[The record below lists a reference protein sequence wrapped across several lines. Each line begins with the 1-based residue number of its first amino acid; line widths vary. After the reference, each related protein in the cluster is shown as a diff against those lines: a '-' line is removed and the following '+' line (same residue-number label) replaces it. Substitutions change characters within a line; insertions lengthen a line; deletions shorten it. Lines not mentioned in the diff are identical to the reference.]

1 MENEEKMPLFTRLN
15 DAIDGKIDA
24 FTQYV
29 AKAAEDKEGISDD
42 IVRGGLRTLGFVAN
56 LPVIKQIG
64 QLEEGLVSQVGKLAE
79 KQDLID
85 PRSFTYSTRIG
96 TAFIPY
102 FGAAKVAS
110 KAVKARK
117 VSQLAKGK
125 NVLGQPLKTQKPIAG
140 GLQEQFSPN
149 LKATMMENIDNPK
162 NLFDEFGPEGP
173 RGSATDD
180 QIMQAYRE
188 VTGELQ
194 LNPNRVQETPKQLSL
209 FEDGVERLDPTP
221 NPNLPEYV
229 TDAFRAATAEVTPRS
244 GNPNLPGYM
253 AAVGDSLIFRYKQ
266 FRNSIDG
273 IRGADGRK
281 FLELFQ
287 TPMSRMFAGQTTG
300 DAKTFNTAKRA
311 YQAKMRAAYDPVMD
325 AMGLNLDKPFQFQM
339 HHIAALKGVMG
350 IFDGVGYDSQLHRAI
365 TDQLLTKLNGI
376 GNMKEN
382 LMGVMGAVTDKDT
395 THYLAHLFLNDRIG
409 KAGELFFTDDVLA
422 KMAASD
428 NFRLQKA
435 SELGDILLESEL
447 VARQA
452 DNVINTLY
460 AQGKAIDPD
469 VLFKNM
475 EKLNDQ
481 GYLKGSLIDNKYQ
494 VQALPKL
501 IENIIDLQDADAILN
516 IDLVRI
522 IGKGGQELK
531 TLQKLFKYVEEGK
544 TPPAKVINRIKN
556 DGQQDLFRT
565 TDQKLSDAMATW
577 AEIYRRRTETLRK
590 TLTRKNQ
597 ELYFQDPDVT
607 KPPT

>member
-1 MENEEKMPLFTRLN
+1 MENDEKMPLFTRLN
-15 DAIDGKIDA
+15 DAIDGKINA
-24 FTQYV
+24 ATQYI

-102 FGAAKVAS
+102 FGAAKAVGKVTKVAK
-110 KAVKARK
+110 KAKAIKGAEKFMQAAEAK
-117 VSQLAKGK
+117 VPSE
-125 NVLGQPLKTQKPIAG
+125 LK
-140 GLQEQFSPN
+140 LR
-149 LKATMMENIDNPK
+149 MMKSID
-162 NLFDEFGPEGP
+162 DFGPEGP
-173 RGSATDD
+173 RGGATDD

-194 LNPNRVQETPKQLSL
+194 LNPNRIQDQTPKIKQLDL

-229 TDAFRAATAEVTPRS
+229 TDAFRSATAEVTPRS

-253 AAVGDSLIFRYKQ
+253 AAVGDSLMFNYKQ
-266 FRNSIDG
+266 FRKSIDG
-273 IRGADGRK
+273 VRGADGRK

-365 TDQLLTKLNGI
+365 TDRLLTKLNGI

-395 THYLAHLFLNDRIG
+395 THYLAHLFLKDRIG

-428 NFRLQKA
+428 NFRLEKA

-481 GYLKGSLIDNKYQ
+481 GYLKSGLIDGKYQ

-501 IENIIDLQDADAILN
+501 IENIIDLQDADAALN
-516 IDLVRI
+516 VDLARV
-522 IGKGGQELK
+522 IGKGGKELI

-544 TPPAKVINRIKN
+544 MPPANVINRILR
-556 DGQQDLFRT
+556 GQQDLFRT
-565 TDQKLSDAMATW
+565 TDQRLSDAIATW
-577 AEIYRRRTETLRK
+577 TEIYKRRTKTLRE

>member
-42 IVRGGLRTLGFVAN
+42 IVRGGLRTLGFVGN

-102 FGAAKVAS
+102 FGAAKAVGKVTKVAK
-110 KAVKARK
+110 KAKAIKGAEKFMQAAEAK
-117 VSQLAKGK
+117 VPSE
-125 NVLGQPLKTQKPIAG
+125 LK
-140 GLQEQFSPN
+140 LR
-149 LKATMMENIDNPK
+149 MMKSID
-162 NLFDEFGPEGP
+162 DFGPEGP
-173 RGSATDD
+173 RGGATDD

-194 LNPNRVQETPKQLSL
+194 LNPNRIQDQTPKIKQLDL

-229 TDAFRAATAEVTPRS
+229 TDAFRSATAEVTPRS

-253 AAVGDSLIFRYKQ
+253 AAVGDSLMFNYKQ
-266 FRNSIDG
+266 FRKSIDG
-273 IRGADGRK
+273 VRGADGRK

-365 TDQLLTKLNGI
+365 TDRLLTKLNGI

-395 THYLAHLFLNDRIG
+395 THYLAHLFLKDRIG

-428 NFRLQKA
+428 NFRLEKA

-481 GYLKGSLIDNKYQ
+481 GYLKSGLIDGKYQ

-501 IENIIDLQDADAILN
+501 IENIIDLQDADAALN
-516 IDLVRI
+516 VDLARV
-522 IGKGGQELK
+522 IGKGGKELI

-544 TPPAKVINRIKN
+544 MPPANVINRILR
-556 DGQQDLFRT
+556 GQQDLFRT
-565 TDQKLSDAMATW
+565 TDQRLSDAIATW
-577 AEIYRRRTETLRK
+577 TEIYKRRTKTLRE

>member
-42 IVRGGLRTLGFVAN
+42 IVRGGLRTLGFVGN

-102 FGAAKVAS
+102 FGAAKAVGKVTKVAK
-110 KAVKARK
+110 KAKAIKGAEKFMQAAEAK
-117 VSQLAKGK
+117 VPSE
-125 NVLGQPLKTQKPIAG
+125 LK
-140 GLQEQFSPN
+140 LR
-149 LKATMMENIDNPK
+149 MMKSID
-162 NLFDEFGPEGP
+162 DFGPEGP
-173 RGSATDD
+173 RGGATDE

-194 LNPNRVQETPKQLSL
+194 LNPNRIQDQTPKQLDL
-209 FEDGVERLDPTP
+209 FEDGIERLDPTP

-229 TDAFRAATAEVTPRS
+229 TEGFRAATAEVTPRS

-253 AAVGDSLIFRYKQ
+253 AAVGDSLMFNYKQ
-266 FRNSIDG
+266 FRKSIDG
-273 IRGADGRK
+273 VRGADGRK

-287 TPMSRMFAGQTTG
+287 TPMSRMFVGQTTG
-300 DAKTFNTAKRA
+300 DAKTFNAAKKA

-325 AMGLNLDKPFQFQM
+325 AMGLNLNKPFQFQL
-339 HHIAALKGVMG
+339 HHIAALKGIMG

-365 TDQLLTKLNGI
+365 TDRLLTKLNGI

-409 KAGELFFTDDVLA
+409 KAGEKFFTDDVLA

-428 NFRLQKA
+428 NFRLDKA

-481 GYLKGSLIDNKYQ
+481 GYLKSSLIDGKYQ

-501 IENIIDLQDADAILN
+501 IENIIDLQDADAALN
-516 IDLVRI
+516 IDLAKI

-544 TPPAKVINRIKN
+544 TPPAKVINRIKS
-556 DGQQDLFRT
+556 GQQELFRT
-565 TDQKLSDAMATW
+565 TDERLSDAMATW
-577 AEIYRRRTETLRK
+577 AEIYRRRTKTLRE

>member
-1 MENEEKMPLFTRLN
+1 MTFTPGSDEGRTDTFEAQTAEPDRSIDKTVEEEFNKAQTILKRTGEALYNLGLVGVGVLTRSPQAVQGVQALRAKIEGKPFTPPTPNPNAPGIVNLEP
-15 DAIDGKIDA
+15 ITTEDA
-24 FTQYV
+24 FTRPDMTGTGQQPEIEDVPQY
-29 AKAAEDKEGISDD
+29 
-42 IVRGGLRTLGFVAN
+42 
-56 LPVIKQIG
+56 PVVLQ
-64 QLEEGLVSQVGKLAE
+64 
-79 KQDLID
+79 
-85 PRSFTYSTRIG
+85 RIL
-96 TAFIPY
+96 
-102 FGAAKVAS
+102 KV
-110 KAVKARK
+110 KK
-117 VSQLAKGK
+117 
-125 NVLGQPLKTQKPIAG
+125 
-140 GLQEQFSPN
+140 
-149 LKATMMENIDNPK
+149 DNPGFFSNIINSIGK
-162 NLFDEFGPEGP
+162 DNTQDDDDFGPEGP
-173 RGSATDD
+173 RGGATDE

-365 TDQLLTKLNGI
+365 TDRLLTKLNGI

>member
-1 MENEEKMPLFTRLN
+1 MENDEKMPLFTRLN
-15 DAIDGKIDA
+15 DAIDGKINA
-24 FTQYV
+24 ATQYI

-42 IVRGGLRTLGFVAN
+42 IVRGGLRTLGFVGN

-102 FGAAKVAS
+102 FGAAKAVGKVTKVAK
-110 KAVKARK
+110 KAKAIKGAEKFMQAAEAK
-117 VSQLAKGK
+117 VPSE
-125 NVLGQPLKTQKPIAG
+125 LK
-140 GLQEQFSPN
+140 LR
-149 LKATMMENIDNPK
+149 MMKSID
-162 NLFDEFGPEGP
+162 DFGPEGP
-173 RGSATDD
+173 RGGATDD

-194 LNPNRVQETPKQLSL
+194 LNPNRIQDQTPKIKQLDL

-229 TDAFRAATAEVTPRS
+229 TDAFRSATAEVTPRS

-253 AAVGDSLIFRYKQ
+253 AAVGDSLMFNYKQ
-266 FRNSIDG
+266 FRKSIDG
-273 IRGADGRK
+273 VRGADGRK

-365 TDQLLTKLNGI
+365 TDRLLTKLNGI

-395 THYLAHLFLNDRIG
+395 THYLAHLFLKDRIG

-428 NFRLQKA
+428 NFRLEKA

-481 GYLKGSLIDNKYQ
+481 GYLKSGLIDGKYQ

-501 IENIIDLQDADAILN
+501 IENIIDLQDADAALN
-516 IDLVRI
+516 VDLARV
-522 IGKGGQELK
+522 IGKGGKELI

-544 TPPAKVINRIKN
+544 MPPANVINRILR
-556 DGQQDLFRT
+556 GQQDLFRT
-565 TDQKLSDAMATW
+565 TDQRLSDAIATW
-577 AEIYRRRTETLRK
+577 TEIYKRRTKTLRE

>member
-29 AKAAEDKEGISDD
+29 AKAAEDKEGVSDD
-42 IVRGGLRTLGFVAN
+42 IVRFGLRSLGFVAN

-64 QLEEGLVSQVGKLAE
+64 QFEEGLVSQVGKLAE
-79 KQDLID
+79 QQDLID

-102 FGAAKVAS
+102 FGAAKAVGKVTKVAK
-110 KAVKARK
+110 KAKAIKGAEKFMQAAEAK
-117 VSQLAKGK
+117 VPSE
-125 NVLGQPLKTQKPIAG
+125 LK
-140 GLQEQFSPN
+140 LR
-149 LKATMMENIDNPK
+149 MMKSID
-162 NLFDEFGPEGP
+162 DFGPEGP
-173 RGSATDD
+173 RGGATDD

-194 LNPNRVQETPKQLSL
+194 LNPNRIQDQTPKIKQLDL

-229 TDAFRAATAEVTPRS
+229 TDAFRSATAEVTPRS

-253 AAVGDSLIFRYKQ
+253 AAVGDSLMFNYKQ
-266 FRNSIDG
+266 FRKSIDG
-273 IRGADGRK
+273 VRGADGRK

-365 TDQLLTKLNGI
+365 TDRLLTKLNGI

-395 THYLAHLFLNDRIG
+395 THYLAHLFLKDRIG

-428 NFRLQKA
+428 NFRLEKA

-481 GYLKGSLIDNKYQ
+481 GYLKSGLIDGKYQ

-501 IENIIDLQDADAILN
+501 IENIIDLQDADAALN
-516 IDLVRI
+516 VDLARV
-522 IGKGGQELK
+522 IGKGGKELI

-544 TPPAKVINRIKN
+544 MPPANVINRILR
-556 DGQQDLFRT
+556 GQQDLFRT
-565 TDQKLSDAMATW
+565 TDQRLSDAIATW
-577 AEIYRRRTETLRK
+577 TEIYKRRTKTLRE

>member
-102 FGAAKVAS
+102 FGAAKAVGKVTKVAK
-110 KAVKARK
+110 KAKAIKGAEKFMQAAEAK
-117 VSQLAKGK
+117 VPSE
-125 NVLGQPLKTQKPIAG
+125 LK
-140 GLQEQFSPN
+140 LR
-149 LKATMMENIDNPK
+149 MMKSID
-162 NLFDEFGPEGP
+162 DFGPEGP
-173 RGSATDD
+173 RGGATDD

-194 LNPNRVQETPKQLSL
+194 LNPNRIQDQTPKIKQLDL

-229 TDAFRAATAEVTPRS
+229 TDAFRSATAEVTPRS

-253 AAVGDSLIFRYKQ
+253 AAVGDSLMFNYKQ
-266 FRNSIDG
+266 FRKSIDG
-273 IRGADGRK
+273 VRGADGRK

-365 TDQLLTKLNGI
+365 TDRLLTKLNGI

-395 THYLAHLFLNDRIG
+395 THYLAHLFLKDRIG

-428 NFRLQKA
+428 NFRLEKA

-481 GYLKGSLIDNKYQ
+481 GYLKSGLIDGKYQ

-501 IENIIDLQDADAILN
+501 IENIIDLQDADAALN
-516 IDLVRI
+516 VDLARV
-522 IGKGGQELK
+522 IGKGGKELI

-544 TPPAKVINRIKN
+544 MPPANVINRILR
-556 DGQQDLFRT
+556 GQQDLFRT
-565 TDQKLSDAMATW
+565 TDQRLSDAIATW
-577 AEIYRRRTETLRK
+577 TEIYKRRTKTLRE

>member
-1 MENEEKMPLFTRLN
+1 MENDEKMPLFTRLN
-15 DAIDGKIDA
+15 DAIDGKINA
-24 FTQYV
+24 ATQYI

-79 KQDLID
+79 QQDLID

-102 FGAAKVAS
+102 FGAAKAVGKVTKVAK
-110 KAVKARK
+110 KAKAIKGAEKFMQAAEAK
-117 VSQLAKGK
+117 VPSE
-125 NVLGQPLKTQKPIAG
+125 LK
-140 GLQEQFSPN
+140 LR
-149 LKATMMENIDNPK
+149 MMKSID
-162 NLFDEFGPEGP
+162 DFGPEGP
-173 RGSATDD
+173 RGGATDD

-194 LNPNRVQETPKQLSL
+194 LNPNRIQDQTPKIKQLDL

-229 TDAFRAATAEVTPRS
+229 TDAFRSATAEVTPRS

-253 AAVGDSLIFRYKQ
+253 AAVGDSLMFNYKQ
-266 FRNSIDG
+266 FRKSIDG
-273 IRGADGRK
+273 VRGADGRK

-365 TDQLLTKLNGI
+365 TDRLLTKLNGI

-395 THYLAHLFLNDRIG
+395 THYLAHLFLKDRIG

-428 NFRLQKA
+428 NFRLEKA

-481 GYLKGSLIDNKYQ
+481 GYLKSGLIDGKYQ

-501 IENIIDLQDADAILN
+501 IENIIDLQDADAALN
-516 IDLVRI
+516 VDLARV
-522 IGKGGQELK
+522 IGKGGKELI

-544 TPPAKVINRIKN
+544 MPPANVINRILR
-556 DGQQDLFRT
+556 GQQDLFRT
-565 TDQKLSDAMATW
+565 TDQRLSDAIATW
-577 AEIYRRRTETLRK
+577 TEIYKRRTKTLRE